1 MANKRVSQLPKITDR
16 LELTSDD
23 YALINNADATTSTV
37 DLATLSNAIGVGY
50 GHTGGFEGKP
60 SSNSYVWEAGEG
72 IRFTQANVNS
82 GNYIVL
88 SLDETVH
95 NAVDGAY
102 WSVPDVSGLPNTDLF
117 NGYANP
123 IGVDTLFD
131 YTSSFDATYPTLGD
145 FTAQTPSS
153 NAQTSYDTFSG
164 STGRI
169 KLNGLKFGDQLR
181 VRFDFN
187 IIPQIANTTIEPALW
202 YSNRNT
208 SDKETFSFALTTSP
222 VFYGL
227 GTPGNTYLNRV
238 EISAWII
245 SEEDVNAYTLPAI
258 KGDNPFIIQPLGMLV
273 TILR

>member
-1 MANKRVSQLPKITDR
+1 MADTKVSQLPKLTDR
-16 LELTSDD
+16 LQLTYDD
-23 YALINNADATTSTV
+23 YTIINDGDISTATV
-37 DLATLSNAIGVGY
+37 DLATLSNRIGTGY
-50 GHTGGFEGKP
+50 GHTGAFAGKP
-60 SSNSYVWEAGEG
+60 VDNSYVWEAGEG
-72 IRFTQANVNS
+72 VRFTQANVDS
-82 GNYIVL
+82 GNYRVL

-102 WSVPDVSGLPNTDLF
+102 WSVPDVSGLPNVDLF

-123 IGVDTLFD
+123 IGVSSIFD
-131 YTSSFDATYPTLGD
+131 FSSSFDTAYPTLND
-145 FTAQTPSS
+145 FTARIPAS
-153 NAQTSYDTFSG
+153 NAQASYDTFSG
-164 STGRI
+164 SVGRI
-169 KLNGLKFGDQLR
+169 KLNDLKYGDQLR

-187 IIPQIANTTIEPALW
+187 IIPQVANTTIEPALW

-222 VFYGL
+222 VFYGV